1 MTDRPASSDEPV
13 SPVKR
18 ALIEIRD
25 LRARLARA
33 EAASSAPIAI
43 VGIGL
48 RFPGGATDAESFA
61 RLLWSGTDA
70 VGAIPADRW
79 SLDGLYAQDPDAPGK
94 MITRHGAFLKDV
106 DRFDA
111 DFFGIAPR
119 EAVSMDPQQRLLLE
133 TGWEALENAGH
144 APAALAGTSA
154 GVYLGICNSD
164 YGRSLFSR
172 MDLIDAYASSG
183 NAYSVAAGRLSYFL
197 GLHGPSMAVDTACSS
212 SLVALHLACQGLRLG
227 ECDLAL
233 AGGTNLILA
242 PEMNISFS
250 KARMMAPDGRCKT
263 FDAAAD
269 GYVRGEG
276 CAVLVLRRLA
286 DAVADGDR
294 ILAVVRGSA
303 VNQDGRSAGLTAP
316 NGPAQEAVIR
326 AALAAAGL
334 PATDVGYVEAHGTG
348 TALGDPIEVGALA
361 AVFGPGRDASQKLA
375 IGSVKTNIG
384 HLEAAAGMAGVIK
397 VVLALQRQ
405 EIPPHLH
412 FQTGNPRVDWASLP
426 ITVPVATTPWPA
438 IGGRRLAG
446 VSSFG
451 FSGCNAHV
459 ILEGAPSPDVPEP
472 APERPRHLLVL
483 SARDRPSLTE
493 LARGYAS
500 VLSRDTVVADVCYTA
515 GAGRSHFAER
525 LAVVGADAN
534 ELRRGLGAFADGIE
548 SAAAAHGRH
557 DGAMRP
563 QVAFLFTGQG
573 AQYAGMGRALYETSP
588 VFRRALDDCA
598 EGLAP
603 YLEGGLL
610 DALWRPEHTSSIN
623 RTAYAQPAL
632 FAIEYAFATLWRSW
646 GIEPVAVLGH
656 SLGEY
661 AAACVAGLLP
671 LRDALRLVAERGRL
685 TEAHAED
692 GAMAAVFAPRDHVD
706 TVIARSGGAL
716 CLAAHNGPD
725 HFVISGERT
734 AVAAAVD
741 RMQAEGV
748 RVQPLRLSYAAHSRC
763 IEPVLPAFRT
773 ALETVRFEPHRISL
787 VSNVTGGLAGS
798 EIGRPDYWLTHMR
811 APVQFHGAMKTL
823 AALGIT
829 HCIEMGPHPVLLG
842 MAADCLPGQQLA
854 WLPSLRRD
862 RPAWSDLLESVQ
874 RLYVDGAEIDWD
886 GFEQYYRRRRVALP
900 TYPFRRQRYWMDTA
914 GPSAVSPR
922 PVSPPPI
929 SPPAVSAA
937 VRWSR
942 ACQAISRQ
950 ANQGPLDL
958 DVLSYPAKWA
968 CLARLTSAYAV
979 QTLRACALFGQPAED
994 HTLDGVLAGIGAGTA
1009 YWRLIRR
1016 WLDGLVMLR
1025 ILRRADERYVADAP
1039 LPDPGLASLWA
1050 EAEHLLGDNRPLLAY
1065 VRHCGA
1071 LLGPV
1076 LRGTESALETL
1087 FPGGSFDLAEDLYER
1102 SATMRYVNS
1111 LAAAAV
1117 ASFCDTIPAGRPVRV
1132 LEVGAGTGGTTSA
1145 LLPVLPADRTQY
1157 SFTDVSD
1164 FFFDRAR
1171 ERFAGQ
1177 ATMTFGRLDL
1187 DQDLRAQG
1195 YVPGSVDVIVAA
1207 NAVHASVDV
1216 RAALRRLHDLLAPGG
1231 VLILIE
1237 STTHFAWFDMTTGL
1251 IEGWQHFADDLR
1263 TDQPLMAAATW
1274 VEALADAGF
1283 EQSDFWPAQDS
1294 PARHLGQH
1302 VLVARVAG
1310 DSVAEVMASDTD
1322 ALGVTEAFRL
1332 PATDAA
1338 AAVEAM
1344 RDSILAA
1351 LPGERIDLLRDFVRQ
1366 RVVAVLRR
1374 DDADPPDLHDRLTD
1388 LGLDSLMAVQLRG
1401 QLGTG
1406 LGFGTTLPATLMFD
1420 YPTIDK
1426 LAAYLLPLLC
1436 PEEGRLEARSELDLE
1451 ARSEAGPVAD
1461 PHVAAEAPT
1470 PLGSAAVAA
1479 MTDAEIEALLAR
1491 RFERRPSLEQ
1501 TDVFSNGA

>member
-1 MTDRPASSDEPV
+1 MTDRHASSDDQI

-33 EAASSAPIAI
+33 EAEKSAPIAV

-48 RFPGGATDAESFA
+48 RFPGGVTNAEGFA
-61 RLLWSGTDA
+61 RLLWNGTDA
-70 VGAIPADRW
+70 VGPIPSDRW
-79 SLDGLYAQDPDAPGK
+79 SLDQLYAEDPDAPGK
-94 MITRHGAFLKDV
+94 MITRCGAFIEDV
-106 DRFDA
+106 DKFDA

-119 EAVSMDPQQRLLLE
+119 EAVTMDPQQRLLLE
-133 TGWEALENAGH
+133 IGWEALENAGH
-144 APAALAGTSA
+144 SPAALAGSRG
-154 GVYLGICNSD
+154 GVYLGISNGD
-164 YGRSLFSR
+164 YGRSLLAQT
-172 MDLIDAYASSG
+172 DLIDAYASSG

-233 AGGTNLILA
+233 AGGINLILS

-276 CAVLVLRRLA
+276 CGILVLRRLA
-286 DAVADGDR
+286 DALGDGDR
-294 ILAVVRGSA
+294 ILALVRGSA

-326 AALAAAGL
+326 AALSAAGL
-334 PATDVGYVEAHGTG
+334 PTTEVGYVEAHGTG
-348 TALGDPIEVGALA
+348 TALGDPIEVGALE
-361 AVFGPGRDASQKLA
+361 AVFSPGRDPGRPLA

-384 HLEAAAGMAGVIK
+384 HLEAAAGIAGVIK
-397 VVLALQRQ
+397 VILALQRQ

-412 FQTGNPRVDWASLP
+412 FKRGNPRIDWASLP
-426 ITVPVATTPWPA
+426 ITVPVAATAWPA
-438 IGGRRLAG
+438 SEGRRLAG

-459 ILEGAPSPDVPEP
+459 ILEGAPALERPEP
-472 APERPRHLLVL
+472 EQERPSHLLVL
-483 SARDRPSLTE
+483 SARDRDSLTS
-493 LARGYAS
+493 LARQYAS
-500 VLSRDTVVADVCYTA
+500 ALSDDAAVADLCYTA

-525 LAVVGADAN
+525 LAVVGVDAS
-534 ELRRGLGAFADGIE
+534 EFRHALGAFADGID
-548 SAAAAHGRH
+548 SPAVAHGRH

-573 AQYAGMGRALYETSP
+573 AQYAEMGRSLYETSP
-588 VFRRALDDCA
+588 VFRQALDECA

-610 DALWRPEHTSSIN
+610 DALWRPEQTSPIN

-671 LRDALRLVAERGRL
+671 LRDALRLVAARGRL

-692 GAMAAVFAPRDHVD
+692 GAMAAVFASKDYVD
-706 TVIARSGGAL
+706 AVIARSDRAL
-716 CLAAHNGPD
+716 CIAAHNGPD
-725 HFVISGERT
+725 HFVISGQRA
-734 AVAAAVD
+734 AVALAVD
-741 RMQAEGV
+741 RMQAEGI
-748 RVQPLRLSYAAHSRC
+748 RAKPLRLSYAAHSPS
-763 IEPVLPAFRT
+763 IEPVMLAFRPV
-773 ALETVRFEPHRISL
+773 LESVRFEPQRIAL
-787 VSNVTGGLAGS
+787 VSNVTGGLAGL

-811 APVQFHGAMKTL
+811 APVQFYGAMQTL
-823 AALGIT
+823 VAQGIT

-842 MAADCLPGQQLA
+842 MAADCLPGQRLE

-886 GFEQYYRRRRVALP
+886 GFERDYRRRRVALP
-900 TYPFRRQRYWMDTA
+900 TYPFRRRRYWMETIA
-914 GPSAVSPR
+914 
-922 PVSPPPI
+922 PPAAAA
-929 SPPAVSAA
+929 PAVSATI
-937 VRWSR
+937 RWSR
-942 ACQAISRQ
+942 ACEAISHQ
-950 ANQGPLDL
+950 AKQGPLDL
-958 DVLSYPAKWA
+958 NVLSYPAKWT
-968 CLARLTSAYAV
+968 CLARLTSAHAV
-979 QTLRACALFGQPAED
+979 QTLRECGLFGQPAET
-994 HTLDGVLAGIGAGTA
+994 HTLDQVLTGIGAGTA
-1009 YWRLIRR
+1009 YRRLIRR
-1016 WLDGLVMLR
+1016 WLDGLVLLG
-1025 ILRRADERYVADAP
+1025 ILRSGGEGYVADAP
-1039 LPDPGLASLWA
+1039 LPDPGLAALWA
-1050 EAEHLLGDNRPLLAY
+1050 EAEHLFADNQPLLAY

-1076 LRGTESALETL
+1076 LRGTMSPLETL

-1102 SATMRYVNS
+1102 SATMRYMNG
-1111 LAAAAV
+1111 LAAEAI
-1117 ASFCDTIPAGRPVRV
+1117 ASFCDTIPTGRPVLV

-1145 LLPVLPADRTQY
+1145 LLPALPASRTRY

-1177 ATMTFGRLDL
+1177 AAMTFGRLDL
-1187 DQDLRAQG
+1187 DQDLRTQG
-1195 YVPGSVDVIVAA
+1195 YALGSIDIVVAA
-1207 NAVHASVDV
+1207 NAVHASVDL
-1216 RAALRRLHDLLAPGG
+1216 RAALRQLRDLLAPGG

-1263 TDQPLMAAATW
+1263 TEQPLLAAGAW
-1274 VEALADAGF
+1274 IQALADAGF
-1283 EQSDFWPAQDS
+1283 EQSGFWPAEDS

-1302 VLVARVAG
+1302 VLVARAAG
-1310 DSVAEVMASDTD
+1310 DIVAEVAAPDTD
-1322 ALGVTEAFRL
+1322 ALGVTEAS
-1332 PATDAA
+1332 PPSATDAA
-1338 AAVEAM
+1338 AEAM
-1344 RDSILAA
+1344 RDNILAA

-1366 RVVAVLRR
+1366 RVLRVLRR
-1374 DDADPPDLHDRLTD
+1374 DEADPPDRHDRLMD

-1401 QLGTG
+1401 LLGTG

-1426 LAAYLLPLLC
+1426 LAAYLLQQLC
-1436 PEEGRLEARSELDLE
+1436 PEEAG
-1451 ARSEAGPVAD
+1451 SEAESVVVPQAAAD
-1461 PHVAAEAPT
+1461 TPT
-1470 PLGSAAVAA
+1470 PLSSAAMAA
-1479 MTDAEIEALLAR
+1479 MTDEEIEALLSQR
-1491 RFERRPSLEQ
+1491 LERRPSLEQ
-1501 TDVFSNGA
+1501 TNVVNNGA

>member
-1 MTDRPASSDEPV
+1 MMDRHTSSDELV

-33 EAASSAPIAI
+33 EAARSAPIAI
-43 VGIGL
+43 IGVGL
-48 RFPGGATDAESFA
+48 RFPGGVTDAESFA
-61 RLLWSGTDA
+61 RLLWSGADA

-79 SLDGLYAQDPDAPGK
+79 SLDALYAQDPDAPGK
-94 MITRHGAFLKDV
+94 MITRHGAFLEGV
-106 DRFDA
+106 DQFDA
-111 DFFGIAPR
+111 EFFGIAPR

-133 TGWEALENAGH
+133 IGWEALENAGH
-144 APAALAGTSA
+144 APAALAGTST

-164 YGRSLFSR
+164 YGRSLLSR
-172 MDLIDAYASSG
+172 MNLIDAYASSG

-197 GLHGPSMAVDTACSS
+197 GLHGPSIAVDTACSS

-276 CAVLVLRRLA
+276 CAFLVLRRLA

-361 AVFGPGRDASQKLA
+361 AVFGPGRDPGQPLA

-384 HLEAAAGMAGVIK
+384 HLEAAAGIAGVIK

-412 FQTGNPRVDWASLP
+412 FQTANPRVDWASLP
-426 ITVPVATTPWPA
+426 ITVPVATTSWPA
-438 IGGRRLAG
+438 ISGRRLAG

-459 ILEGAPSPDVPEP
+459 ILEGAPPPNVPEP
-472 APERPRHLLVL
+472 EQERPRHLLVL

-500 VLSRDTVVADVCYTA
+500 VLSDDTVVADVCYTA

-525 LAVVGADAN
+525 LAVVGADAS
-534 ELRRGLGAFADGIE
+534 EFRHALGAFADSID
-548 SAAAAHGRH
+548 SAAVAHGRH
-557 DGAMRP
+557 DGATRP

-588 VFRRALDDCA
+588 AFRRALDECA

-603 YLEGGLL
+603 YLDGGLL
-610 DALWRPEHTSSIN
+610 DALWRPEQTSSIN

-692 GAMAAVFAPRDHVD
+692 GAMAAVFAPKDYVD
-706 TVIARSGGAL
+706 AVIARSGGAL
-716 CLAAHNGPD
+716 CIAAHNGPD
-725 HFVISGERT
+725 HFVISGERA
-734 AVAAAVD
+734 AVASAVD

-748 RVQPLRLSYAAHSRC
+748 RVRPLRVSFAAHSQC
-763 IEPVLPAFRT
+763 IEPVLPAFRPV
-773 ALETVRFEPHRISL
+773 LETVRFEPHRVAL
-787 VSNVTGGLAGS
+787 VSNVTGALAGS

-811 APVQFHGAMKTL
+811 APVQFYGAMKTL
-823 AALGIT
+823 AAQGVT

-842 MAADCLPGQQLA
+842 MAADCLPGQQLE

-886 GFEQYYRRRRVALP
+886 GFERNYRRRRVALP
-900 TYPFRRQRYWMDTA
+900 TYPFRRRRYWMDTV
-914 GPSAVSPR
+914 GPLAA
-922 PVSPPPI
+922 PPP
-929 SPPAVSAA
+929 PVSAA

-950 ANQGPLDL
+950 AKQGPLDL
-958 DVLSYPAKWA
+958 NVLSYPAKWN
-968 CLARLTSAYAV
+968 CLARLTSAHAV
-979 QTLRACALFGQPAED
+979 QALRACGLFGQPAERL
-994 HTLDGVLAGIGAGTA
+994 TLDQVLAGIGAGTA
-1009 YWRLIRR
+1009 YRRLIRR
-1016 WLDGLVMLR
+1016 WLDGLVMLG
-1025 ILRRADERYVADAP
+1025 ILHRAGERYVADAP
-1039 LPDPGLASLWA
+1039 LPDPGLPALWA
-1050 EAEHLLGDNRPLLAY
+1050 EAEHLFADNRPLLAY

-1076 LRGTESALETL
+1076 LRGTESPLETQ

-1111 LAAAAV
+1111 LAAEAV
-1117 ASFCDTIPAGRPVRV
+1117 ASFCDTIPTGRPVRV
-1132 LEVGAGTGGTTSA
+1132 LEVGAGTGGTTST

-1171 ERFAGQ
+1171 ERFASQ

-1187 DQDLRAQG
+1187 DQDLRTQG
-1195 YVPGSVDVIVAA
+1195 YAPGSIDVVVAA
-1207 NAVHASVDV
+1207 NSVHASVDV
-1216 RAALRRLHDLLAPGG
+1216 PAALRRLRDLLAPGG

-1237 STTHFAWFDMTTGL
+1237 FTTHFAWFDMTTGL
-1251 IEGWQHFADDLR
+1251 IDGWQHFADDLR
-1263 TDQPLMAAATW
+1263 TEQPLLAAGAW

-1283 EQSDFWPAQDS
+1283 EQSDFWPAEDL

-1310 DSVAEVMASDTD
+1310 DIAAEVATPDID
-1322 ALGVTEAFRL
+1322 ALGVTEASPL

-1338 AAVEAM
+1338 AAADAM

-1366 RVVAVLRR
+1366 RVVGVLRR
-1374 DDADPPDLHDRLTD
+1374 DDANPPDRHDRLTD

-1406 LGFGTTLPATLMFD
+1406 LGFDTTLPATLMFD

-1426 LAAYLLPLLC
+1426 LAAYLLQLLC
-1436 PEEGRLEARSELDLE
+1436 PEEAP
-1451 ARSEAGPVAD
+1451 SEAGLVAV
-1461 PHVAAEAPT
+1461 PQAAAEAPT
-1470 PLGSAAVAA
+1470 PLGPAAVAA
-1479 MTDAEIEALLAR
+1479 MADAEIEALLSR
-1491 RFERRPSLEQ
+1491 RLEQRPSLEQ
-1501 TDVFSNGA
+1501 TNVFSNGA

>member
-1 MTDRPASSDEPV
+1 MTDRHASTEEPV

-25 LRARLARA
+25 LRARLARSETERSTA
-33 EAASSAPIAI
+33 IAI
-43 VGIGL
+43 VGMGL

-79 SLDGLYAQDPDAPGK
+79 SLDDLYAQDPDAPGK
-94 MITRHGAFLKDV
+94 MITRYGAFLEGV
-106 DRFDA
+106 DQFDA

-133 TGWEALENAGH
+133 IGWEALENSGH
-144 APAALAGTSA
+144 APTALAGTST
-154 GVYLGICNSD
+154 GVYLGISNGD
-164 YGRSLFSR
+164 YGRSLLSQ
-172 MDLIDAYASSG
+172 MNLIDAYASSG

-212 SLVALHLACQGLRLG
+212 SLVAMHLACQSLRLG

-233 AGGTNLILA
+233 AGGANLILT

-276 CAVLVLRRLA
+276 CAILVLRRFA

-326 AALAAAGL
+326 AALSVAGL
-334 PATDVGYVEAHGTG
+334 QATEVGYVEAHGTG

-361 AVFGPGRDASQKLA
+361 AVFGPGRSHGQPLV

-384 HLEAAAGMAGVIK
+384 HLEAAAGIAGVIK

-405 EIPPHLH
+405 EVPPNLH
-412 FQTGNPRVDWASLP
+412 FRTANPGVDWTSLP

-438 IGGRRLAG
+438 IGGRRLGG

-459 ILEGAPSPDVPEP
+459 ILEGAPPPDVPEP
-472 APERPRHLLVL
+472 AQERPLHLLVL
-483 SARDRPSLTE
+483 SARDRSSLME
-493 LARGYAS
+493 LARGYS
-500 VLSRDTVVADVCYTA
+500 SMLSDDTVVADVCYTA
-515 GAGRSHFAER
+515 SAGRSHFAER
-525 LAVVGADAN
+525 VALVGADAS
-534 ELRRGLGAFADGIE
+534 ELCRALGAFVGGIE
-548 SAAAAHGRH
+548 SPAITHGRR
-557 DGAMRP
+557 DDARPP

-588 VFRRALDDCA
+588 AFRRALDECA

-610 DALWRPEHTSSIN
+610 DALWRPEQTSPIN
-623 RTAYAQPAL
+623 HTAYAQPAL

-661 AAACVAGLLP
+661 AAACVAGVLP
-671 LRDALRLVAERGRL
+671 LRDGLRLVAERGRL
-685 TEAHAED
+685 TEAYAED
-692 GAMAAVFAPRDHVD
+692 GAMATVFASKDYVD
-706 TVIARSGGAL
+706 LEIASSRGDL
-716 CLAAHNGPD
+716 CVAAHNGPD
-725 HFVISGERT
+725 HFVISGERA
-734 AVAAAVD
+734 AVASAVD
-741 RMQAEGV
+741 RMQADGV
-748 RVQPLRLSYAAHSRC
+748 RVKPLRVSYAAHSRS
-763 IEPVLPAFRT
+763 IEPVFSAFRPV
-773 ALETVRFEPHRISL
+773 LETVRFEPHRVAL
-787 VSNVTGGLAGS
+787 VSNVTGVLAGS

-811 APVQFHGAMKTL
+811 APVQFYRAMKTL
-823 AALGIT
+823 AEQGVT

-842 MAADCLPGQQLA
+842 MAPDCLPGQQLK

-862 RPAWSDLLESVQ
+862 RSAWSDLLESVQ
-874 RLYVDGAEIDWD
+874 QLYVDGAEIDWN
-886 GFEQYYRRRRVALP
+886 GFERDHRRRRVALP
-900 TYPFRRQRYWMDTA
+900 TYPFRRQRYWMDTV
-914 GPSAVSPR
+914 GPPGVPTSAVTG
-922 PVSPPPI
+922 
-929 SPPAVSAA
+929 A

-942 ACQAISRQ
+942 TCEAVSRQ
-950 ANQGPLDL
+950 AKQGPLDL
-958 DVLSYPAKWA
+958 NVSSYPAKWT
-968 CLARLTSAYAV
+968 CLARLTSAHAI
-979 QTLRACALFGQPAED
+979 QTLRACGLFGQPAEMR
-994 HTLDGVLAGIGAGTA
+994 TLDQVLSGIDAGTA
-1009 YWRLIRR
+1009 YRRLIGR
-1016 WLDGLVMLR
+1016 WLDGLVTLG
-1025 ILRRADERYVADAP
+1025 ILRRAGELYVADAP
-1039 LPDPGLASLWA
+1039 LPDPGLPALWV
-1050 EAEHLLGDNRPLLAY
+1050 EAELIFADNRPLLAY

-1076 LRGTESALETL
+1076 LRGAESPLETL

-1102 SATMRYVNS
+1102 SATMRYVNG
-1111 LAAAAV
+1111 LAAEAL
-1117 ASFCDTIPAGRPVRV
+1117 ASFCDTIPTGQPVRV
-1132 LEVGAGTGGTTSA
+1132 LEVGGGTGGTTSA
-1145 LLPVLPADRTQY
+1145 LLAVLPACRTEY

-1171 ERFAGQ
+1171 KRFADQ
-1177 ATMTFGRLDL
+1177 ATMMFGRLDM
-1187 DQDLRAQG
+1187 DQDLSAQG
-1195 YVPGSVDVIVAA
+1195 YPPGTVDVVVAA

-1216 RAALRRLHDLLAPGG
+1216 RAALRRLRDLLAPGG
-1231 VLILIE
+1231 FLVLIE

-1251 IEGWQHFADDLR
+1251 IEGWQHFADNLR
-1263 TDQPLMAAATW
+1263 TEQPLLATGAW
-1274 VEALADAGF
+1274 MQALADAGF
-1283 EQSDFWPAQDS
+1283 EESSFWPDEDS

-1310 DSVAEVMASDTD
+1310 DTIAEVAAPDTD
-1322 ALGVTEAFRL
+1322 ALGVTEAPWLR
-1332 PATDAA
+1332 PTDAA
-1338 AAVEAM
+1338 AAADVM
-1344 RDSILAA
+1344 RDRILTAFQ
-1351 LPGERIDLLRDFVRQ
+1351 GERIDLLRDFVRQ
-1366 RVVAVLRR
+1366 RVLRVLGR
-1374 DDADPPDLHDRLTD
+1374 DDADPPGTHDRLTD

-1401 QLGTG
+1401 QLTKG
-1406 LGFGTTLPATLMFD
+1406 LGFDTTLPATLMFD

-1426 LAAYLLPLLC
+1426 LAAYLLQRLF
-1436 PEEGRLEARSELDLE
+1436 PEEARSEDGS
-1451 ARSEAGPVAD
+1451 ATQA
-1461 PHVAAEAPT
+1461 AAEAPT
-1470 PLGSAAVAA
+1470 RLGPTAVAA
-1479 MTDAEIEALLAR
+1479 MSDAEIEALLSR
-1491 RFERRPSLEQ
+1491 RLEQRASLEQ
-1501 TDVFSNGA
+1501 TNVFSNGA

>member
-1 MTDRPASSDEPV
+1 MTDWHASKEEPV

-25 LRARLARA
+25 LRARLARTEA
-33 EAASSAPIAI
+33 ERSAPIAI

-48 RFPGGATDAESFA
+48 RFPGGVTDAESFA
-61 RLLWSGTDA
+61 KLLWSGTDA

-79 SLDGLYAQDPDAPGK
+79 SLDDLYAQDPDAPGK
-94 MITRHGAFLKDV
+94 MITRYGAFLEGV
-106 DRFDA
+106 DQFDA

-133 TGWEALENAGH
+133 IGWEALENSGH
-144 APAALAGTSA
+144 APTALAGASA

-164 YGRSLFSR
+164 YGRALLSR
-172 MDLIDAYASSG
+172 KDLIDAYASSG

-233 AGGTNLILA
+233 AGGANLILA

-276 CAVLVLRRLA
+276 CAILVLRRLA

-326 AALAAAGL
+326 AALSVAGL

-361 AVFGPGRDASQKLA
+361 SVFGPGRSPRQPLA

-384 HLEAAAGMAGVIK
+384 HLEAAAGIAGVIK

-412 FQTGNPRVDWASLP
+412 FQTGNLGVDWASLP
-426 ITVPVATTPWPA
+426 ITVPVAATPWPA

-459 ILEGAPSPDVPEP
+459 ILESAPPSNVPEP
-472 APERPRHLLVL
+472 EQQRPLHLLVL

-493 LARGYAS
+493 LAREYSSA
-500 VLSRDTVVADVCYTA
+500 LSDDAVVADVCYTA
-515 GAGRSHFAER
+515 SAGRSHFAER
-525 LAVVGADAN
+525 LAVVGADAS
-534 ELRRGLGAFADGIE
+534 ELRHALGAFVDGVE
-548 SAAAAHGRH
+548 SAAVAHERR
-557 DGAMRP
+557 DGATRP

-588 VFRRALDDCA
+588 AFRRALDECA
-598 EGLAP
+598 EGLGP

-610 DALWRPEHTSSIN
+610 DALWRSDEPGSID

-661 AAACVAGLLP
+661 TAACVAGLLP
-671 LRDALRLVAERGRL
+671 LRDALRVVAERGRL
-685 TEAHAED
+685 TEAHAD
-692 GAMAAVFAPRDHVD
+692 VGAMAGVFAPKDYVD
-706 TVIARSGGAL
+706 AVIARSYGAL
-716 CLAAHNGPD
+716 CIAAHNGPD
-725 HFVISGERT
+725 HFVISGERA
-734 AVAAAVD
+734 AVASALD
-741 RMQAEGV
+741 LMQAEGV
-748 RVQPLRLSYAAHSRC
+748 RAKPLRVSYAAHSRS
-763 IEPVLPAFRT
+763 IEPVLPALRPV
-773 ALETVRFEPHRISL
+773 LETVRFEPHRVAL
-787 VSNVTGGLAGS
+787 VSNVTGVLAGS

-811 APVQFHGAMKTL
+811 APVQFHGAMQTL
-823 AALGIT
+823 AGQGVT

-842 MAADCLPGQQLA
+842 MAADCLPGHQIE

-862 RPAWSDLLESVQ
+862 RPAWSDLIESVQ
-874 RLYVDGAEIDWD
+874 RLYVDGAEIDWN
-886 GFEQYYRRRRVALP
+886 GFERDYQRRRVALP
-900 TYPFRRQRYWMDTA
+900 TYPFRRRRYWMDAVAPTA
-914 GPSAVSPR
+914 APTSAVT
-922 PVSPPPI
+922 
-929 SPPAVSAA
+929 AE

-942 ACQAISRQ
+942 TCQAVSRQ
-950 ANQGPLDL
+950 AKQGPLDL
-958 DVLSYPAKWA
+958 NVSSYPAKWT
-968 CLARLTSAYAV
+968 CLARLTSAHAV
-979 QTLRACALFGQPAED
+979 QTLQACGLFGPPSETL
-994 HTLDGVLAGIGAGTA
+994 TLDQVLSGIGAGA
-1009 YWRLIRR
+1009 PYRRLIRR
-1016 WLDGLVMLR
+1016 WLDGLVTLG
-1025 ILRRADERYVADAP
+1025 ILRRAGEGYVADAP
-1039 LPDPGLASLWA
+1039 LPDPGLPALWA
-1050 EAEHLLGDNRPLLAY
+1050 EAEHLFADNRPLLAY

-1076 LRGTESALETL
+1076 LRGAESPLETL

-1102 SATMRYVNS
+1102 SATMRYVNG
-1111 LAAAAV
+1111 LAAEAV
-1117 ASFCDTIPAGRPVRV
+1117 ASFCDTIPTGRSVRV

-1145 LLPVLPADRTQY
+1145 LLAVLPACRTEY

-1171 ERFAGQ
+1171 ERFAEQ
-1177 ATMTFGRLDL
+1177 VAMTFGRLNV
-1187 DQDLRAQG
+1187 DQDLRTQG
-1195 YVPGSVDVIVAA
+1195 YAPGSVDVVVAA

-1216 RAALRRLHDLLAPGG
+1216 RAALCRLRDLLAPGG
-1231 VLILIE
+1231 VLILVE

-1251 IEGWQHFADDLR
+1251 IEGWQHFADNLR
-1263 TDQPLMAAATW
+1263 TEQPLLAAGAW

-1283 EQSDFWPAQDS
+1283 EESNFWPDADS

-1310 DSVAEVMASDTD
+1310 DIVAQVGAPDTD
-1322 ALGVTEAFRL
+1322 ALDVTKPPPL
-1332 PATDAA
+1332 PATELAA
-1338 AAVEAM
+1338 AADET
-1344 RDSILAA
+1344 RDNILAA
-1351 LPGERIDLLRDFVRQ
+1351 IPGERIDLLRDFVRE
-1366 RVVAVLRR
+1366 RVLRVLRR
-1374 DDADPPDLHDRLTD
+1374 DDGDPPDIHDRLMD

-1401 QLGTG
+1401 QLTTG
-1406 LGFGTTLPATLMFD
+1406 LGLETALPATLMFD
-1420 YPTIDK
+1420 HPTIDK
-1426 LAAYLLPLLC
+1426 LAAYLLQRLC
-1436 PEEGRLEARSELDLE
+1436 PAEAHSETG
-1451 ARSEAGPVAD
+1451 S
-1461 PHVAAEAPT
+1461 AAVPQAAIGAPT
-1470 PLGSAAVAA
+1470 PLGAAAVAA
-1479 MTDAEIEALLAR
+1479 MSDAEIEALLSR
-1491 RFERRPSLEQ
+1491 RLERRSSLDQ
-1501 TDVFSNGA
+1501 TNVFSNGA